1 MEKNILLYFYIDEID
16 YNRLINPKCLNDVE
30 YLALC
35 CSSITTY
42 SELSTILTT
51 YYSNVRSLQIDDFEL
66 TDNDSSNSSPIITR
80 TLNYVK
86 FVKMSCQNNLTCKYF
101 PKILRLIP
109 NLSSLSIEASD
120 LDFPAMFYNTPE
132 FCNKIKCLELNLK
145 FTKVNLSQTV
155 IYFDKLERL
164 RLYFFKYGY
173 DNNDT
178 TITRLEYDEN
188 DLDLFCFILIESKT
202 LLSADIAIYNI
213 DMRLTL

>member
-1 MEKNILLYFYIDEID
+1 
-16 YNRLINPKCLNDVE
+16 
-30 YLALC
+30 
-35 CSSITTY
+35 
-42 SELSTILTT
+42 
-51 YYSNVRSLQIDDFEL
+51 
-66 TDNDSSNSSPIITR
+66 
-80 TLNYVK
+80 
-86 FVKMSCQNNLTCKYF
+86 
-101 PKILRLIP
+101 
-109 NLSSLSIEASD
+109 SLSIEASD